1 MTHSNILK
9 PLDQKYPFLK
19 TRKMENRFIYMI
31 FVCAAGIL
39 FGCYNPQRD
48 LSIDPYNTPLIHIL
62 DAAYEANAGM
72 VVVQWEYLGQKRV
85 ENFVLERRDI
95 SGFRNIA
102 RSSGAD
108 ANGQYATAGTF
119 RDEELIAGER
129 VQYRVVAEHS
139 EGGIVSTSAVEVLIP
154 GAGLREI
161 RRDPVDL
168 AVQFVWQVEAG
179 DVVSYDV
186 VRAPAG
192 GDYET
197 IFTTQDPQQTS
208 FWDRSVA
215 GNHAYT
221 YAIRSRLSTGVQL
234 TSRSVRVQF
243 YREAGR
249 HVVETL
255 RGTTER
261 MRLSAAG
268 RDGEADMLAL
278 IVLSDQTSLSRLR
291 HTLNVDIPD
300 RPHILRHLVGTS
312 LLQLNDLMPQS
323 VDLTG
328 PPLAGQGAFPR
339 AYIGGINST
348 GRVVVVGIELLNNTQ
363 VWHIPDNWVS
373 ASSHV
378 RLAQDDQQRVYVATG
393 GQLRVYSAAGSPVGI
408 FDLEYRDPVDI
419 AVHNG
424 VIWVAWTN
432 RVQRGDVQFSEAG
445 HIAWEDV
452 LLEPQ
457 IAPRALTL
465 NAAGQVFVLDR
476 THVRVFRA
484 DGTALI
490 SWPLPSGAFAAGD
503 LTIGGSALNLVH
515 LSDEN
520 GGVTTYVP

>member
-1 MTHSNILK
+1 MTDSNILR
-9 PLDQKYPFLK
+9 PLDQKYPFPK
-19 TRKMENRFIYMI
+19 TQKMENRFIYMI

-62 DAAYEANAGM
+62 DAAYEANTGM

-85 ENFVLERRDI
+85 ASFVLERRDI

-108 ANGQYATAGTF
+108 AQGRYATVGTF

-168 AVQFVWQVEAG
+168 AVQLVWQVEAG

-186 VRAPAG
+186 IRAPAG

-255 RGTTER
+255 SGANER
-261 MRLSAAG
+261 MRLSAADS
-268 RDGEADMLAL
+268 DGEADMLAL

-300 RPHILRHLVGTS
+300 RPHILRHLIGTF

-323 VDLTG
+323 VDLAG
-328 PPLAGQGAFPR
+328 PPLTGHAFPR
-339 AYIGGINST
+339 AYIGGLDRS

-393 GQLRVYSAAGSPVGI
+393 GQLRVYSAADSPVGT
-408 FDLEYRDPVDI
+408 FDLEYGDPVDI

-424 VIWVAWTN
+424 VIWVAWAN
-432 RVQRGDVQFSEAG
+432 RVQRGSVQFSEAG

-457 IAPRALTL
+457 IEPRALTL

-490 SWPLPSGAFAAGD
+490 SLPLPSGTFAAGD